1 MERFNMQALF
11 SKIMGFLVII
21 ITLAL
26 APSINTANTTVATGN
41 LTNLI
46 GMSVVTDFGAPLIVL
61 GLLVVGGV
69 FIWKGTQGAGMGQLM
84 GTIGLVIVAI
94 VGLTFMA
101 DIVDYTNTLIAA
113 SSGFAVTLYGIIP
126 LIVYLG
132 IIASVGWTGY
142 RAYKGGGKKGKKGA
156 ALVNY

>member
-142 RAYKGGGKKGKKGA
+142 RAYKGGGKKSRKA
-156 ALVNY
+156 AYANY

>member
-1 MERFNMQALF
+1 MQALF

-26 APSINTANTTVATGN
+26 APSINTANAVVAGDN

-46 GMSVVTDFGAPLIVL
+46 GMSVVVQFGAPLIVL

-69 FIWKGTQGAGMGQLM
+69 FVWKGTSGRGMSDLM

-94 VGLTFMA
+94 VGLTFM
-101 DIVDYTNTLIAA
+101 DNIVDYTNTLIAA
-113 SSGFAVTLYGIIP
+113 STGFAVTLYGIIP

-132 IIASVGWTGY
+132 IIAAVGWTGY
-142 RAYKGGGKKGKKGA
+142 GAYKGGRKSSKKA
-156 ALVNY
+156 AFANY

>member
-1 MERFNMQALF
+1 MGGFNMQGLF

-26 APSINTANTTVATGN
+26 APSINTANATVAAGN

-46 GMSVVTDFGAPLIVL
+46 GLSVVTQFGAPLIVL

-69 FIWKGTQGAGMGQLM
+69 FVWKGTSGQGMGDLM
-84 GTIGLVIVAI
+84 RTISLVIVAI
-94 VGLTFMA
+94 VGLTFM
-101 DIVDYTNTLIAA
+101 DNIVDYTNTLIAA
-113 SSGFAVTLYGIIP
+113 SSGFAITLYGIIP

-132 IIASVGWTGY
+132 IVASVGFTGY
-142 RAYKGGGKKGKKGA
+142 NAYKGGRKSSKKA
-156 ALVNY
+156 AYANY

>member
-1 MERFNMQALF
+1 MGGFNMQALF

-26 APSINTANTTVATGN
+26 APSINTANATVAAGN

-46 GMSVVTDFGAPLIVL
+46 GMTVVTEFGAPLIVL

-69 FIWKGTQGAGMGQLM
+69 FVWKGTAGRGMSDLM
-84 GTIGLVIVAI
+84 STIGLVIVAI
-94 VGLTFMA
+94 VGLTFM
-101 DIVDYTNTLIAA
+101 DSIVDYTNTLIAA
-113 SSGFAVTLYGIIP
+113 SSGFATTLYGIIP
-126 LIVYLG
+126 LVVYLG

-142 RAYKGGGKKGKKGA
+142 RAYSGSKKSKKA
-156 ALVNY
+156 AAFANY